1 MGYMENK
8 ISLFAS
14 VYVLM
19 AMFLSMYIFA
29 SNSMALGMA
38 IVFGSI
44 LIISPYYVFRG
55 NVSQFK
61 EYCREFLLR
70 IQTFSRYK

>member
-1 MGYMENK
+1 MENK

-29 SNSMALGMA
+29 SNRMALGMA

-44 LIISPYYVFRG
+44 LVISPYYVFRD
-55 NVSQFK
+55 SRKHFK
-61 EYCREFLLR
+61 EYCKDFLLKLQ
-70 IQTFSRYK
+70 IISRYK

>member
-1 MGYMENK
+1 MENK

-19 AMFLSMYIFA
+19 AMFLSIYIFD
-29 SNSMALGMA
+29 SNNMALGMA

-44 LIISPYYVFRG
+44 LIIGPYYVFRG
-55 NVSQFK
+55 NISRFK
-61 EYCREFLLR
+61 ECFKDFLLR